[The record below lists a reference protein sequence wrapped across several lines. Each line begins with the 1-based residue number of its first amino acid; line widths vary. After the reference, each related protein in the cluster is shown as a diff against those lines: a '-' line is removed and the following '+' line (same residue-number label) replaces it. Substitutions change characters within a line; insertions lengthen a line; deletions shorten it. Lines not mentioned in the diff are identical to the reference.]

1 MRLKKT
7 MKKNKIASI
16 MLTGILAAAMVVPT
30 FAANI
35 TISGTGAEFQAYRLL
50 DLTTSF
56 KTDHDASHAGE
67 HTGDCYNYS
76 YTVPTKYEAALK
88 AVTGKGTEA
97 EVIDYL
103 ENMTSDQ
110 TRAFANAVYAQVKTL
125 GADET
130 TTGKTISGAEQG
142 YYLIVESQ
150 KGADPDTVSLVMLD
164 TAGQDNITV
173 ATKEGVP
180 TLEKKIVENGK
191 DVDAADY
198 AVGDTV
204 SFRLTGTMP
213 DNIDG
218 YAKYK
223 YIIHDSLSKGLEFKA
238 DSVVVTIDESTIDKA
253 NYQVKTEG
261 LHEGCSFEVIFDD
274 LKACGQNIAK
284 DTKVIVTYD
293 TELTAAADI
302 GNPGNPNTAHL
313 EFSSDPNAGGER
325 ETAKTPEDKVAAF
338 TFEVIVDKTD
348 KGGEPLAGANFKLMI
363 EKDGKFV
370 DYKSNEMTEGQTKFT
385 FTGLDSGKYNLV
397 ETKVPAGYNKADDVE
412 FEIVSTMDGDDEE
425 SAEPSLTNLEVKDMD
440 GNVIS
445 GEGKTFIVNVSEG
458 SASTT
463 VVNTTGIRLPSTGGM
478 GTYVIYGGGAALVA
492 GGIALAVIKK
502 KKDSDAEA

>member
-1 MRLKKT
+1 MRVKEM

-16 MLTGILAAAMVVPT
+16 MLTGILAAAMAVPA
-30 FAANI
+30 FAADI
-35 TISGTGAEFQAYRLL
+35 TIDGTGSEFQAYRLL
-50 DLTTSF
+50 NLTTSA
-56 KTDHDASHAGE
+56 KSCEDTHEHTAACQYNYAYTVNETYREALQAVIGEDASDVDIIETIGNMK
-67 HTGDCYNYS
+67 GDDAIR
-76 YTVPTKYEAALK
+76 K
-88 AVTGKGTEA
+88 
-97 EVIDYL
+97 
-103 ENMTSDQ
+103 
-110 TRAFANAVYAQVKTL
+110 FANGMFAQVKEME
-125 GADET
+125 ADET
-130 TTGKTISGAEQG
+130 ATGKTISNADQG

-173 ATKEGVP
+173 AAKEGVP

-204 SFRLTGTMP
+204 SFKLTGTMP

-223 YIIHDSLSKGLEFKA
+223 YIMHDSLSKGLEFKV
-238 DSVVVTIDESTIDKA
+238 DSVVVTIDGSTIDKT

-261 LHEGCSFEVIFDD
+261 LHEGCSFEVVFDD
-274 LKACGQNIAK
+274 LKACDQAINK

-293 TELTAAADI
+293 AKLTAAADI

-313 EFSSDPNAGGER
+313 EFSSNPNAGGEG

-338 TFEVIVDKTD
+338 TFELVVNKVDKD
-348 KGGEPLAGANFKLMI
+348 KQPLAGAEFELQVLD
-363 EKDGKFV
+363 KDGQKIKAIPV
-370 DYKSNEMTEGQTKFT
+370 EMNDAGTAFT
-385 FTGLDSGKYNLV
+385 FTGLDSGKYKLV

-412 FEIVSTMDGDDEE
+412 FEIVSAMTEE
-425 SAEPSLTNLEVKDMD
+425 AADPRLTNLVIMQNEEV
-440 GNVIS
+440 VSS
-445 GEGKTFIVNVSEG
+445 GEDAKFSVVIDAGQ
-458 SASTT
+458 ATT
-463 VVNTTGIRLPSTGGM
+463 AVVNTTGIRLPSTGGM

-502 KKDSDAEA
+502 KKDSGAEA